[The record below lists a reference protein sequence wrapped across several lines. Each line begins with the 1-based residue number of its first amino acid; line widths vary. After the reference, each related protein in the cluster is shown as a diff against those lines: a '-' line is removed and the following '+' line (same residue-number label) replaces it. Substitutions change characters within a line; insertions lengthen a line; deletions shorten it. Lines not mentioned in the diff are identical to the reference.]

1 MRIAAAASAFPP
13 HEYDQRVILSALQ
26 RQWGPKVDNPI
37 FLERLQ
43 ARVGVEKRHLAL
55 PIEEYYGLKTW
66 GRANNH
72 WIDVAQEIGETAL
85 CRALARAGVAPA
97 DLDALFFVS
106 ITGIACPSIDAKLIN
121 RMGLPLHL
129 KRTPIFG
136 LGCVAGAVGLSRAAD
151 YVRAYPDQI
160 AAVLAV
166 ELCSLT
172 LQQEDISI
180 ANIISSGLFGDG
192 AAAVLVTGSERNGNK
207 QNFERNGLARTASAQ
222 AATAAVASE
231 HAIGRAAA
239 AGAVRAVASDPVVI
253 GHVATAEPV
262 AKQISAEQ
270 IAPGPEILATRSV
283 LFPNSEHVLGWDI
296 SEKGFRMVL
305 ARELP
310 EIVQEKLGPTV
321 DAFLAGQD
329 LERADLGSWILHTG
343 GPRVLE
349 ATAAA
354 LGLSEQD
361 VSASWDCLRREGNLS
376 SASVLVVLEEVM
388 LRRRPAPGTYGLL
401 AAMGPG
407 FSAELVLLRW

>member
-1 MRIAAAASAFPP
+1 MTIAAAASAFPP

-26 RQWGPKVDNPI
+26 RKWGPKVDNPV

-43 ARVGVEKRHLAL
+43 ARVGVDKRHLAL
-55 PIEEYYGLKTW
+55 PIEEYYDLKSW

-72 WIDVAQEIGETAL
+72 WIDVAQEIGEQAL
-85 CRALARAGVAPA
+85 CRALTRAGLVPA

-106 ITGIACPSIDAKLIN
+106 ITGISCPSIDARLVN
-121 RMGLPLHL
+121 RMGLSMNL

-151 YVRAYPDQI
+151 YVLAYPDQI

-172 LQQEDISI
+172 LQQEDISV

-192 AAAVLVTGSERNGNK
+192 AAAVLV
-207 QNFERNGLARTASAQ
+207 
-222 AATAAVASE
+222 
-231 HAIGRAAA
+231 
-239 AGAVRAVASDPVVI
+239 AGAKRDSR
-253 GHVATAEPV
+253 
-262 AKQISAEQ
+262 
-270 IAPGPEILATRSV
+270 GPQILATRSV
-283 LFPNSEHVLGWDI
+283 LYPNSEHILGWDI
-296 SEKGFRMVL
+296 SEKGFKMVL

-310 EIVQEKLGPTV
+310 EIVQEKLGPQV
-321 DAFLAGQD
+321 DAFLAESD
-329 LERADLGSWILHTG
+329 LTRADLKSWILHTG

-349 ATAAA
+349 ATASA
-354 LGLSEQD
+354 LGLSERD
-361 VSASWDCLRREGNLS
+361 MAPSWDCLRRDGNLS

-388 LRRRPAPGTYGLL
+388 LRRRPPAGTYGLL

>member
-1 MRIAAAASAFPP
+1 MTIAAAASAFPK

-26 RQWGPKVDNPI
+26 RQWGPKVDNPV

-43 ARVGVEKRHLAL
+43 ARVGVDKRHLAL
-55 PIEEYYGLKTW
+55 PIEEYNDLKSW

-72 WIDVAQEIGETAL
+72 WIDVAQEIGEQAL
-85 CRALARAGVAPA
+85 CRAFTRAGLAPA

-106 ITGIACPSIDAKLIN
+106 ITGISCPSIDARLVN
-121 RMGLPLHL
+121 RMGLSLHL

-151 YVRAYPDQI
+151 YVLAYPNQV

-192 AAAVLVTGSERNGNK
+192 AAAVLVAGAERN
-207 QNFERNGLARTASAQ
+207 
-222 AATAAVASE
+222 
-231 HAIGRAAA
+231 AI
-239 AGAVRAVASDPVVI
+239 
-253 GHVATAEPV
+253 
-262 AKQISAEQ
+262 
-270 IAPGPEILATRSV
+270 GPEILATRSM
-283 LFPNSEHVLGWDI
+283 LYPNSEHVLGWDI

-310 EIVQEKLGPTV
+310 EIVQEQLGPVV
-321 DAFLAGQD
+321 DAFLADQE
-329 LERADLGSWILHTG
+329 LTRADIGSWVLHTG

-349 ATAAA
+349 ATATA
-354 LGLSEQD
+354 LGLSEED
-361 VSASWDCLRREGNLS
+361 ISASWDCLRRDGNLS

-388 LRRRPAPGTYGLL
+388 LKRRPAAGTYGLL